1 MDQITRRP
9 SLTDRR
15 LWISAP
21 NKDGQAAAGRVGS
34 ERGRPDLSREEI
46 YSLVRRGVMSTVQF
60 RNYHAYET
68 PGGLSDR

>member
-46 YSLVRRGVMSTVQF
+46 YSLVRRGVMGTGTVQKLP
-60 RNYHAYET
+60 RLRT
-68 PGGLSDR
+68 PRGP